1 MDIVQ
6 IILGALLIALSV
18 AIAVLVMLQP
28 GKDKRLSGAI
38 SGGASETFFGKS
50 KAHRREKKLEKVTV
64 IVSVVFFIA
73 IVALYCIV

>member
-1 MDIVQ
+1 MGIVEIVLGIVLIVLSL
-6 IILGALLIALSV
+6 II
-18 AIAVLVMLQP
+18 AILVMLQP

-50 KAHRREKKLEKVTV
+50 KAHRREKMLEKVTV
-64 IVSVVFFIA
+64 FVSVVFFIA

>member
-1 MDIVQ
+1 MTTIEIV
-6 IILGALLIALSV
+6 LGIVLIVMSLGIS
-18 AIAVLVMLQP
+18 VLVMLQP

-50 KAHRREKKLEKVTV
+50 KTHRREKKLEKATV
-64 IVSVVFFIA
+64 IVAVVFFVA

>member
-1 MDIVQ
+1 MDILQ
-6 IILGALLIALSV
+6 IVLGVVLVALSLVIAL
-18 AIAVLVMLQP
+18 LVMLQP

-50 KAHRREKKLEKVTV
+50 KAHRREKMLEKATV
-64 IVSVVFFIA
+64 IVALVFFIA

>member
-1 MDIVQ
+1 MGIVE
-6 IILGALLIALSV
+6 IVLGFVLIAMSLG
-18 AIAVLVMLQP
+18 IALLVMLQP

-50 KAHRREKKLEKVTV
+50 KAHRREKKLEKATV

>member
-1 MDIVQ
+1 MGTFEIVF
-6 IILGALLIALSV
+6 GVLLCIVSL
-18 AIAVLVMLQP
+18 AIVVAVLCQP

-50 KAHRREKKLEKVTV
+50 KAHRREKMLEKVTV
-64 IVSVVFFIA
+64 IISVVFFIA

>member
-6 IILGALLIALSV
+6 IILGFVLIALSLV
-18 AIAVLVMLQP
+18 IAILVMLQP

-38 SGGASETFFGKS
+38 SGGASDTFFGKS
-50 KAHRREKKLEKVTV
+50 KAQRREKKLEKITV